1 MKNPLILHTE
11 TALARG
17 LREIFARLEERLA
30 LEQPINV
37 YLAGGM
43 AVHLY
48 TAERVTTDV
57 DAEFSARI
65 FLPRDLV
72 VEAELENGEPAAIYF
87 DTNYNSSFALMHE
100 DYTQDAVPVDLG
112 LSKLR
117 VHLLSPV
124 DLAVSKIARL
134 ADNDKEDIAA
144 LVRLGLTSSAEIEKR
159 ANEALAGFVGG
170 LQMLTLNLRD
180 AVGLARQ
187 AEDAQSTAHRPGR
200 I

>member
-1 MKNPLILHTE
+1 MILHTE

-17 LREIFARLEERLA
+17 LREIFSLLEERLA
-30 LEQPINV
+30 LDEPLKV

-57 DAEFSARI
+57 DAEFSARVY
-65 FLPRDLV
+65 LPRDLV
-72 VEAELENGEPAAIYF
+72 VDIELEDGEPAAIYF

-112 LSKLR
+112 LTKLN
-117 VHLLSPV
+117 VHVLSPV
-124 DLAVSKIARL
+124 DLVVSKIARL
-134 ADNDKEDIAA
+134 ADNDKQDIVA
-144 LVRLGLTSSAEIEKR
+144 LVRLGLTTSAEIEHR

-170 LQMLTLNLRD
+170 RQMLMLNVRD
-180 AVGLARQ
+180 AVSLART
-187 AEDAQSTAHRPGR
+187 AEVDHGESPRPRR